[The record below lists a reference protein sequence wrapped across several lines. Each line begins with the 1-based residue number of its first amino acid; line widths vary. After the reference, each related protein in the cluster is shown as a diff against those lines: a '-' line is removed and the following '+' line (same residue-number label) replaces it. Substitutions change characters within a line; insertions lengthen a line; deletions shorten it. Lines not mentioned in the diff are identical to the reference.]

1 MRYGAAGGEVE
12 ISFSGY
18 TNSSDGRTKRD
29 GGRSRAWMK
38 PSPGLTEAAIKLEMI
53 VRLYYCSSAV
63 GRRGASIYLRRG
75 ELELTVPLI
84 VWSRA
89 GEIA

>member
-38 PSPGLTEAAIKLEMI
+38 PSPGLTESAIESKRI
-53 VRLYYCSSAV
+53 VRLYIVVFWAE
-63 GRRGASIYLRRG
+63 RGIHLWRG
-75 ELELTVPLI
+75 ELEPSYRVVTC
-84 VWSRA
+84 
-89 GEIA
+89 GDIA